1 MKKLVVTLF
10 LCGITLVIKAQDASV
25 EKSIFGVQTGL
36 FGVWVHNEVR
46 LSDKFVLRCEI
57 GLDSGIHND
66 DFLMAP
72 GISVEPKF
80 YYNLNK
86 RLSKSKEITGN
97 SGNFLSLK
105 TSFHPDWF
113 IISES
118 DNYNVSNQISI
129 VPTWGMRRNIGKHFN
144 YELGFGIGWLHEFA
158 ETINNFKFEANNEAA
173 INLHT
178 RIGYRF

>member
-1 MKKLVVTLF
+1 MKKLAFTLF
-10 LCGITLVIKAQDASV
+10 LCGITLIAKAQDASV
-25 EKSIFGVQTGL
+25 EKSVFGIQTGL
-36 FGVWVHNEVR
+36 LGIWAHHEAR
-46 LSDKFVLRCEI
+46 LSNKFALRSEI

-66 DFLMAP
+66 DFFMVP
-72 GISVEPKF
+72 GVSLEPKF

-86 RLSKSKEITGN
+86 RVTKSKDITGN
-97 SGNFLSLK
+97 SGSFLSLK
-105 TSFHPDWF
+105 TSYHPDWF
-113 IISES
+113 IISKS

-144 YELGFGIGWLHEFA
+144 YELGIGIGWLHEFA
-158 ETINNFKFEANNEAA
+158 DTVNNYKYEASNETA